1 MYLLIKYH
9 RPVFVCR
16 AGQTTSEL
24 DRLNINCKMA
34 RSESL
39 GNNGKA
45 FRNALFGFM
54 KEECLDFMRRRKQAF
69 SPAMNTGTSISGL
82 MNSFSKDADCDG
94 SEWNDDDYVGTD
106 GKTPLPF
113 PCHIMTSTMPRARQT
128 VDWEKYPYP
137 VEMLSNLNPLDKGDF
152 MGMELEEIEEK
163 EPEWYEHL
171 VEDPFLT
178 RFPGGEC
185 YGDLTSRLESIVVDM
200 EQQVGP
206 VLVVSHVSVLQALVS
221 YFRNSKIEECTSIEM

>member
-1 MYLLIKYH
+1 M
-9 RPVFVCR
+9 
-16 AGQTTSEL
+16 G
-24 DRLNINCKMA
+24 

-39 GNNGKA
+39 GSNGKA

-54 KEECLDFMRRRKQAF
+54 KDECLDFMHRRKQAF
-69 SPAMNTGTSISGL
+69 APAMNTGTSISGL
-82 MNSFSKDADCDG
+82 MNSFSKTCD
-94 SEWNDDDYVGTD
+94 SDESDWNDDYLGTD
-106 GKTPLPF
+106 GTTPLPF
-113 PCHIMTSTMPRARQT
+113 PCHILTSTMPRARQT
-128 VDWEKYPYP
+128 VDWENYPYP

-152 MGMELEEIEEK
+152 MGMELEEISEK
-163 EPEWYEHL
+163 EPEWYSHL
-171 VEDPFLT
+171 VEDPFMT

-221 YFRNSKIEECTSIEM
+221 YFRNSKIEKCTSIEM